1 LNDGPSTLRAPDRVG
16 LLRDVAATLL
26 HRGVDFDSLRTFT
39 AWGSDSV
46 PTAVV
51 EGSVVADERVAERVG
66 TRVSGGAEWEEVM
79 RALRD
84 VAVGG
89 LERGGV
95 PASAIATMT
104 GGRGSPTRTAHAD
117 DAMEGAHDD
126 DRGGGGGTI
135 SRAKAGAGMRKAR
148 SIH

>member
-1 LNDGPSTLRAPDRVG
+1 
-16 LLRDVAATLL
+16 
-26 HRGVDFDSLRTFT
+26 
-39 AWGSDSV
+39 
-46 PTAVV
+46 
-51 EGSVVADERVAERVG
+51 
-66 TRVSGGAEWEEVM
+66 M

-126 DRGGGGGTI
+126 ERGGGGGTI

>member
-1 LNDGPSTLRAPDRVG
+1 MAMEAFEACARAAPPGAR
-16 LLRDVAATLL
+16 AA
-26 HRGVDFDSLRTFT
+26 F
-39 AWGSDSV
+39 
-46 PTAVV
+46 
-51 EGSVVADERVAERVG
+51 ERVAERVG

-104 GGRGSPTRTAHAD
+104 GGRGSPTRT
-117 DAMEGAHDD
+117 
-126 DRGGGGGTI
+126 T
-135 SRAKAGAGMRKAR
+135 
-148 SIH
+148 